1 MCIKIDVTAL
11 KINVFPILLVWML
24 ILFGVPLKAQ
34 VLVGP
39 VAGPQLSWSNFNDKD
54 LKSDFSTSPVFRYHA
69 GASVSLRV
77 HKRFF
82 LTTSLLYSKKGK
94 EIKGEV
100 DTKLKNKVIYNHID
114 IPIIYT
120 AQFRGSVKGNKGF
133 KYYLGGGPNVSY
145 WLGGKGTIASTDI
158 VESGVSYIPYTVVF
172 KKPLEEVAQDEMTVL
187 EPNRIQ
193 IGINLVAG
201 VVLQPLGFNEINI
214 MLRYERG
221 HSFLGRSNGV
231 FPAATDYTDI
241 LASRNSGIRLTL
253 AYMVD
258 LKTDQRKKGKS
269 TINKKKL

>member
-1 MCIKIDVTAL
+1 MKIDILSKLVTC
-11 KINVFPILLVWML
+11 LLV
-24 ILFGVPLKAQ
+24 LFGMTLQAQ

-94 EIKGEV
+94 EIKGEL
-100 DTKLKNKVIYNHID
+100 DTKLENKVIYNHID
-114 IPIIYT
+114 MPILYT
-120 AQFRGSVKGNKGF
+120 AQFNGSVKGNKGF

-158 VESGVSYIPYTVVF
+158 VEGGVANIPYTVVF
-172 KKPLEEVAQDEMTVL
+172 RKPLEEVAQDEMTVL

-193 IGINLVAG
+193 LGINLVAG
-201 VVLQPLGFNEINI
+201 IVLQPLGFNEINI

-241 LASRNSGIRLTL
+241 MASRNSGIRLSL

-269 TINKKKL
+269 TINKKKM